1 MPAMP
6 NAPHFSAETAP
17 VMLHDLPARAA
28 AVWPAAVALTLGDQG
43 LTYGELQA
51 QVVAVAGQLLRHGLA
66 RGARVAVYLDK
77 RFETVVAGFA
87 ATAAGGVLVP
97 VNPVLK
103 PGQVGHVLRDAGAQ
117 VLVTSA
123 ARLPAL
129 REELAACAELRLVL
143 VCEDAA
149 VADDADTAWPAA
161 PQRVAWAQL
170 LLARPAE
177 ATGFQPGD
185 APGGAGLGQVQP
197 EQDSKPA
204 DAADAADAGPLAPPL
219 PRGCESD
226 VAAIFYTSGSTGLP
240 KGVVLSHRNLVAGA
254 QSVAGYLENRASD
267 VLLAVLPL
275 SFDAGFSQ
283 LTTGFLVGA
292 RVVLLNHLFAADV
305 IKAMAREGVTG
316 ITAVPPLYMQLA
328 ALDWPAAATARLRY
342 FACTGGRMPPDA
354 LQRLRER
361 APLAL
366 PFLMYGLTEAFRSTY
381 LPPAEVDRRPGSMGR
396 AIPNVEI
403 LVLREDGSECAVDEP
418 GELVHRGP
426 LVAQGYWRRPA
437 ETAERFRPLPA
448 ALSAARAGLA
458 QPELAVYSG
467 DTVRRDAQGFL
478 YFVGRRD
485 EMIKTSGYRVSPT
498 EVEACVAGSGLVQ
511 EVLAVGRAHASLGQ
525 AIVVAALPSERASG
539 DETADTAALLAHCRA
554 ELPAYM
560 VPAQVVWVRAP
571 FPRNPNGKL
580 DRQRWKAEHEFL

>member
-1 MPAMP
+1 L
-6 NAPHFSAETAP
+6 
-17 VMLHDLPARAA
+17 LHDLPARAA
-28 AVWPAAVALTLGDQG
+28 ALWPDSVALTLGDHG
-43 LTYGELQA
+43 LTYRDLQA
-51 QVVAVAGQLLRHGLA
+51 QVAAVAGQLLRHGLA
-66 RGARVAVYLDK
+66 RGARVAVFLDK
-77 RFETVVAGFA
+77 RFEAVVASFA

-103 PGQVGHVLRDAGAQ
+103 PGQVGHILQDAGAQ

-129 REELAACAELRLVL
+129 RGEMAQCADLRLVV

-149 VADDADTAWPAA
+149 GGEASADWPDAL
-161 PQRVAWAQL
+161 QYMAWARIL
-170 LLARPAE
+170 E
-177 ATGFQPGD
+177 
-185 APGGAGLGQVQP
+185 PGGVAL
-197 EQDSKPA
+197 
-204 DAADAADAGPLAPPL
+204 PPL
-219 PRGCESD
+219 TTRVCETD
-226 VAAIFYTSGSTGLP
+226 TAAIFYTSGSTGLP

-254 QSVAGYLENRASD
+254 GSVAGYLENRADD

-283 LTTGFLVGA
+283 LTTAFLVGA
-292 RVVLLNHLFAADV
+292 RVVLLNHLFAQDV
-305 IKAMAREGVTG
+305 LKAMAREGVTA

-328 ALDWPAAATARLRY
+328 ALAWPAGATERLRY
-342 FACTGGRMPPDA
+342 FACTGGRMPTDA
-354 LQRLRER
+354 LQRLRAS
-361 APLAL
+361 APHAS
-366 PFLMYGLTEAFRSTY
+366 PVLMYGLTEAFRSTY
-381 LPPAEVDRRPGSMGR
+381 LPPDEVDRRPHSMGR

-437 ETAERFRPLPA
+437 ETAARFRPLPA
-448 ALSAARAGLA
+448 GLSPSRDGLA
-458 QPELAVYSG
+458 QPELVVFSG
-467 DTVRRDAQGFL
+467 DTVRRDAEGFL

-511 EVLAVGRAHASLGQ
+511 EVLAVGRAHDAMGQ
-525 AIVVAALPSERASG
+525 AILVAALASAAASG
-539 DETADTAALLAHCRA
+539 DAVADTAALLRHCRA

-560 VPAQVVWVRAP
+560 VPTEVVWVHEP

-580 DRQRWKAEHEFL
+580 DRLRWKAEYEQL